1 MSKEAPGVRYAEVE
15 RETLET
21 RITVALDFDGQR
33 QAGRRLAESINT
45 GVGFLDHMLELMAF
59 HGSMHVGVTAEG
71 DLRVDDHHTVEDVGI
86 VIGQAIQQALAGS
99 IQIERYGSS
108 LTPMDEALAQIAID
122 ISGRGQL
129 YWNVT
134 WKGEM
139 LGRMATQNVREFF
152 EAVARHGRLTLHIR
166 ALAGEND
173 HHVCEAIFKG
183 FGRALRDAARITDS
197 RPRTSTKGKT
207 D

>member
-21 RITVALDFDGQR
+21 RVTVALDFDGQR
-33 QAGRRLAESINT
+33 QSGRRPAESINT

-59 HGSMHVGVTAEG
+59 HGSMHIGVTAEG

-86 VIGQAIQQALAGS
+86 VLGQAIRQALTGS
-99 IQIERYGSS
+99 PQIERYGYS

-129 YWNVT
+129 FWDAQ
-134 WKGEM
+134 WRGEF
-139 LGRMATQNVREFF
+139 LGRMASQSVREFF
-152 EAVARHGRLTLHIR
+152 GAVARHGGLTLHIR
-166 ALAGEND
+166 VLAGDND

-197 RPRTSTKGKT
+197 RPQTSTKGKI